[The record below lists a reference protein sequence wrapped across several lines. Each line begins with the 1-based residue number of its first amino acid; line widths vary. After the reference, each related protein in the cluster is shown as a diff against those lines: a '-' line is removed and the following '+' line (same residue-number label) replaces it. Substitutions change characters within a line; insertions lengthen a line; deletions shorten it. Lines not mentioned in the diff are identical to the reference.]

1 MTYLSVQIEQTECYD
16 LHQLDNLMN
25 ILHVDDSPE
34 ICQLYADM
42 LSMGDHNVESVND
55 GRKGLEFA
63 LKNDYDLI
71 LLDVCMPKY
80 SGMEFIH
87 DFSTYLQELRKNIP
101 NLIISGDYNICHKA
115 IDINHPERHKKTSGF
130 LPEEREWFD
139 KFVESGDIMLG
150 HAAYCTAYLGADY
163 GRTRFDS
170 RAIYEVFGP

>member
-1 MTYLSVQIEQTECYD
+1 MAYLSVQIEQTEGYD
-16 LHQLDNLMN
+16 LHQLGNLMN

-87 DFSTYLQELRKNIP
+87 DLKSKRPSEMKKVIIVSVLEL
-101 NLIISGDYNICHKA
+101 S
-115 IDINHPERHKKTSGF
+115 ESHKKELLKLGIHSV
-130 LPEEREWFD
+130 EEKPSTIQKLETIKKD
-139 KFVESGDIMLG
+139 LLLHK
-150 HAAYCTAYLGADY
+150 
-163 GRTRFDS
+163 
-170 RAIYEVFGP
+170 